1 MKTKILHRLAL
12 IVLALVVIIFSS
24 FKSANTAQNKIKFSE
39 LRTGNTIQKIVLNGN
54 VEVFLTQGNVESLMV
69 YDDNYSKNASV
80 QWESGVLRI
89 ASYKD
94 QKLSVWIT
102 VKNLGEIEASGKSTI
117 QSMNKLSTVN
127 LSINLKDGA
136 KAILDAQVFN
146 LTTAVADSSK
156 LELNGE
162 AENQQINLCG
172 AAVYESPRFIAQ
184 NRTVSI
190 TGRAEATYQQDGKVT
205 SIKSVNQVNSDK

>member
-24 FKSANTAQNKIKFSE
+24 FKSANAAQNKIKFSE

>member
-1 MKTKILHRLAL
+1 MKTQILHRLAL
-12 IVLALVVIIFSS
+12 TVLAFVVIIFSS
-24 FKSANTAQNKIKFSE
+24 FKSAHGSQNKIKFSE

-69 YDDNYSKNASV
+69 YDDSYSKNASV
-80 QWESGVLRI
+80 QWENGVLRI

-102 VKNLGEIEASGKSTI
+102 VKNLGEIEAAGKSTI

-146 LTTAVADSSK
+146 LTTAIADSSK

-172 AAVYESPRFIAQ
+172 AAVYDSPKFIAQ
-184 NRTVSI
+184 NRSVLI
-190 TGRAEATYQQDGKVT
+190 TDKAKATYQQDGKAT
-205 SIKSVNQVNSDK
+205 SIKSVTKVNSDK

>member
-12 IVLALVVIIFSS
+12 IVLAFVVIIFGS
-24 FKSANTAQNKIKFSE
+24 FKTAQATQNKIKFSE

-136 KAILDAQVFN
+136 TAILDAQVFN
-146 LTTAVADSSK
+146 LTTAVSDSSK

-172 AAVYESPRFIAQ
+172 AAVYDSPRFIAQ

-190 TGRAEATYQQDGKVT
+190 TGKAEATYQQDGKVT
-205 SIKSVNQVNSDK
+205 SIKSVTRVNSDK